1 MGLFLEIT
9 RKGLIMANI
18 KKAEEYLSN
27 RLEMLSEE
35 KLLLVTKIGKLN
47 IEIEEIDSMV
57 KHIAKD
63 VDTAFEIF
71 SPRQKKNDFAK
82 QEIDKLLSHKEE
94 LKEEKKQ
101 LSERCAVLDE
111 DIDAIKEALGQS
123 DDENNQIDE
132 TDANDVEG
140 NKEENY
146 DDNFFGLKIL
156 QQQENERSRIARDIH
171 DSVVQVLTN
180 LVHKCEI
187 CSKIIDVDSIR
198 AKLELGIMQKNIR
211 DVINEMRDIIYD
223 LRPMSFDDLGLNV
236 TLESFI
242 NDIKSRTNM
251 EVTFKTEGE
260 VSILPNIIQLTVF
273 RIVQECTNNS
283 IKHSQGKK
291 LDILLQYETD
301 VIKLK
306 VSDDGV
312 GIKFNEESADNKQ
325 DSHTGFGLN
334 MMKERVSLLN
344 GKIDINTE
352 ENKGTIIE
360 VNIPIVQEKM

>member
-1 MGLFLEIT
+1 
-9 RKGLIMANI
+9 MANNI
-18 KKAEEYLSN
+18 KAEAYLTN
-27 RLEMLSEE
+27 RLDMLSEE
-35 KLLLVTKIGKLN
+35 KLLLVTKISKLN
-47 IEIEEIDSMV
+47 IEIEEIDSMI
-57 KHIAKD
+57 KHISQD

-94 LKEEKKQ
+94 LKAEKTQ
-101 LSERCAVLDE
+101 LSERCEELSD
-111 DIDAIKEALGQS
+111 DINAIKEALDLS
-123 DDENNQIDE
+123 DEEDFQYGENE
-132 TDANDVEG
+132 
-140 NKEENY
+140 EENIEEVLEE
-146 DDNFFGLKIL
+146 NKFGLKIL
-156 QQQENERSRIARDIH
+156 EQQENERSRIARDIH

-198 AKLELGIMQKNIR
+198 AKLELEIMSKNIR
-211 DVINEMRDIIYD
+211 DVISEMRNIIYD
-223 LRPMSFDDLGLNV
+223 LRPMSFDDLGLNI

-251 EVTFKTEGE
+251 EVTFNVDGE
-260 VSILPNIIQLTVF
+260 VNVLSNIIQLTVF

-283 IKHSQGKK
+283 LKHSQGKK
-291 LDILLQYETD
+291 LDILLRYESD
-301 VIKLK
+301 KIYLK

-312 GIKFNEESADNKQ
+312 GIKNDNETDDNKQ
-325 DSHTGFGLN
+325 DIRSGFGLG

-352 ENKGTIIE
+352 EGNGTIIE
-360 VNIPIVQEKM
+360 VNIPIMQEMI

>member
-1 MGLFLEIT
+1 
-9 RKGLIMANI
+9 MAN
-18 KKAEEYLSN
+18 KVKAEEYLSN

-35 KLLLVTKIGKLN
+35 KLLLVTRIGKLN

-57 KHIAKD
+57 KHISQD

-94 LKEEKKQ
+94 LKDEKTQ
-101 LSERCAVLDE
+101 LSERCEELSD
-111 DIDAIKEALGQS
+111 DINLIKEALGQS
-123 DDENNQIDE
+123 DEEDFKSDEIDE
-132 TDANDVEG
+132 G
-140 NKEENY
+140 NTEEILEENK
-146 DDNFFGLKIL
+146 FGLKIL
-156 QQQENERSRIARDIH
+156 EQQENERSRIARDIH

-198 AKLELGIMQKNIR
+198 AKLELEIMSKNIR
-211 DVINEMRDIIYD
+211 DVISEMRNIIYD
-223 LRPMSFDDLGLNV
+223 LRPMSFDDLGLNI

-242 NDIKSRTNM
+242 NDVKSRTNM
-251 EVTFKTEGE
+251 EVTFNIDGE
-260 VSILPNIIQLTVF
+260 VSVLPNIIQLTIF

-283 IKHSQGKK
+283 LKHSQGKK
-291 LDILLQYETD
+291 LDILLRYEVD
-301 VIKLK
+301 KIYLM

-312 GIKFNEESADNKQ
+312 GIKNENEENKQ
-325 DSHTGFGLN
+325 DIHSGFGLD

-344 GKIDINTE
+344 GKIDINAE
-352 ENKGTIIE
+352 EGSGTTIE
-360 VNIPIVQEKM
+360 VNIPILQ

>member
-1 MGLFLEIT
+1 MVNRI
-9 RKGLIMANI
+9 KG
-18 KKAEEYLSN
+18 EEYLSN

-35 KLLLVTKIGKLN
+35 KLLLVTRISKLN
-47 IEIEEIDSMV
+47 IEIDEIDSMV
-57 KHIAKD
+57 KHISQD

-94 LKEEKKQ
+94 LKDERTQ
-101 LSERCAVLDE
+101 LSERCEALSD
-111 DIDAIKEALGQS
+111 DINAIKEALGQS
-123 DDENNQIDE
+123 DEQDFESDEIDE
-132 TDANDVEG
+132 G
-140 NKEENY
+140 NTEEILE
-146 DDNFFGLKIL
+146 DNKFGLKIL
-156 QQQENERSRIARDIH
+156 EQQENERSRIARDIH

-198 AKLELGIMQKNIR
+198 AKLELEIMSKNIR
-211 DVINEMRDIIYD
+211 DVISEMRNIIYD
-223 LRPMSFDDLGLNV
+223 LRPMSFDDLGLNI

-242 NDIKSRTNM
+242 NDVKSRTNM
-251 EVTFKTEGE
+251 EVIFNIEGE
-260 VSILPNIIQLTVF
+260 ISILTNIIQLTIF

-283 IKHSQGKK
+283 LKHSQGKK
-291 LDILLQYETD
+291 LDILLRYESD
-301 VIKLK
+301 KIYLK

-312 GIKFNEESADNKQ
+312 GIKSDNEADDCKQ
-325 DSHTGFGLN
+325 DIRSGFGLG

-352 ENKGTIIE
+352 EGNGTTIE
-360 VNIPIVQEKM
+360 VNIPILQEMI

>member
-1 MGLFLEIT
+1 
-9 RKGLIMANI
+9 MAN
-18 KKAEEYLSN
+18 KVKAEEYLSN

-35 KLLLVTKIGKLN
+35 KLLLVTRIGKLN

-57 KHIAKD
+57 KHISQD

-94 LKEEKKQ
+94 LKDEKTQ
-101 LSERCAVLDE
+101 LSERCEELSD
-111 DIDAIKEALGQS
+111 DINLIKEALGQS
-123 DDENNQIDE
+123 DEEDFKSDEIDE
-132 TDANDVEG
+132 G
-140 NKEENY
+140 NTEEILEENK
-146 DDNFFGLKIL
+146 FGLKIL
-156 QQQENERSRIARDIH
+156 EQQENERSRIARDIH

-198 AKLELGIMQKNIR
+198 AKLELEIMSKNIR
-211 DVINEMRDIIYD
+211 DVISEMRNIIYD
-223 LRPMSFDDLGLNV
+223 LRPMSFDDLGLNI

-242 NDIKSRTNM
+242 NDVKSRTNM
-251 EVTFKTEGE
+251 EVTFNIDGE
-260 VSILPNIIQLTVF
+260 VSVLPNIIQLTIF

-283 IKHSQGKK
+283 LKHSQGKK
-291 LDILLQYETD
+291 LDILLCYE
-301 VIKLK
+301 VEKIYLK

-312 GIKFNEESADNKQ
+312 GIKSEADESKQ
-325 DSHTGFGLN
+325 DIRTGFGLD

-352 ENKGTIIE
+352 VGSGTTIE
-360 VNIPIVQEKM
+360 VNIPILQEIM